1 MGAEKSKFSKLSADY
16 STLNSIGDDNK
27 ALKEKYKL
35 LEIEKEEQTQMAEK
49 YSKEAQI
56 MNEQCSNIRNQLDQ
70 KEMQIAEL
78 LKQSRETSD
87 VEIQNMKTA
96 LLAYESDKEK
106 EKIILADK
114 NSQLL
119 KLNEELKLSQEQVTR
134 LVGDVEAEKSQF
146 SKLSADYSTLNSIGD
161 DNKAL
166 KEKYKLLEIE

>member
-1 MGAEKSKFSKLSADY
+1 
-16 STLNSIGDDNK
+16 
-27 ALKEKYKL
+27 
-35 LEIEKEEQTQMAEK
+35 
-49 YSKEAQI
+49 
-56 MNEQCSNIRNQLDQ
+56 MNEQCSNLQKELDQ
-70 KEMQIAEL
+70 KERKIAEL
-78 LKQSRETSD
+78 LKQPHETSD